1 MPLGPLHLP
10 CAPWWKSQ
18 NRERKSK
25 SGVIVIFGG
34 NCQSREHLNHTSS
47 AARCTPR
54 PAGRHPP
61 PRRPWQRPQRQ
72 ASGPSPS
79 AGRRCPCRRQGRS
92 RWRCPA
98 ARRRRTGGGSPG
110 TARAAGGR
118 PAQPRRRPSSPCRG
132 ERGRGEGHQPGA
144 AAVGVGA
151 CEVAVVR
158 EALAAGTAKPQRI
171 VGCAGSVEHA
181 ELKTITN
188 KRKEN

>member
-118 PAQPRRRPSSPCRG
+118 PAQPRRRPSSPCHG
-132 ERGRGEGHQPGA
+132 ERGHAGQRGTCRRRRPSAGGGSSRGGRLRGGGCSGSPCRRHRKTA
-144 AAVGVGA
+144 AHCGV
-151 CEVAVVR
+151 CR
-158 EALAAGTAKPQRI
+158 L
-171 VGCAGSVEHA
+171 C
-181 ELKTITN
+181 
-188 KRKEN
+188 